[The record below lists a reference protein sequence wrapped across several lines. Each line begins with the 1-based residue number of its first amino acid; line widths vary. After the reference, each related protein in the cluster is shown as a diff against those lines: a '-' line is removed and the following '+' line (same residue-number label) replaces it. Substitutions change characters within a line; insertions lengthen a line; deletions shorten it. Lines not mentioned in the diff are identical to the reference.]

1 MTPYEYLQQK
11 GIKKIHQPWKRY
23 NFSIEELVSFL
34 TEYSNRKNISL
45 QEVYDG
51 FTSNSN
57 ENLNINYSN
66 HTTSS
71 QITSHME

>member
-34 TEYSNRKNISL
+34 TEYSSRKNISL
-45 QEVYDG
+45 KELYDG
-51 FTSNSN
+51 LSNIDN
-57 ENLNINYSN
+57 EQINLNYSKN
-66 HTTSS
+66 TTS
-71 QITSHME
+71 

>member
-34 TEYSNRKNISL
+34 TEYSTRKNISL
-45 QEVYDG
+45 MELYDG
-51 FTSNSN
+51 LSNIDN
-57 ENLNINYSN
+57 EQLTFNYSKR
-66 HTTSS
+66 TTS
-71 QITSHME
+71 

>member
-34 TEYSNRKNISL
+34 TEYSTRKNISL
-45 QEVYDG
+45 MELYDG
-51 FTSNSN
+51 LSNNSN
-57 ENLNINYSN
+57 ENLNMNYSKQ
-66 HTTSS
+66 TTS
-71 QITSHME
+71 

>member
-34 TEYSNRKNISL
+34 TEYSSRKNIVL
-45 QEVYDG
+45 KEVYDG
-51 FTSNSN
+51 ISNSN
-57 ENLNINYSN
+57 NDKINLNYSN
-66 HTTSS
+66 KLHP
-71 QITSHME
+71 

>member
-34 TEYSNRKNISL
+34 TEYSTRKNISL
-45 QEVYDG
+45 KEVYKG
-51 FTSNSN
+51 LSNSKG
-57 ENLNINYSN
+57 ENLNFNYAN
-66 HTTSS
+66 KI
-71 QITSHME
+71 QQE

>member
-34 TEYSNRKNISL
+34 TEYSTRKNISL
-45 QEVYDG
+45 REVYDG
-51 FTSNSN
+51 LSNN
-57 ENLNINYSN
+57 ATDNINLNYSK
-66 HTTSS
+66 HTSS
-71 QITSHME
+71 

>member
-34 TEYSNRKNISL
+34 TEYSTRKNISL
-45 QEVYDG
+45 KEVYEG
-51 FTSNSN
+51 LSNTSSD
-57 ENLNINYSN
+57 NLNINYSN
-66 HTTSS
+66 KIHNK
-71 QITSHME
+71 

>member
-34 TEYSNRKNISL
+34 TEYSTRKNISL
-45 QEVYDG
+45 REVYEG
-51 FTSNSN
+51 LSNTSSD
-57 ENLNINYSN
+57 NLNINYSN
-66 HTTSS
+66 KIHNK
-71 QITSHME
+71 

>member
-1 MTPYEYLQQK
+1 MTPYEYLRQK

-45 QEVYDG
+45 KEVYEG
-51 FTSNSN
+51 LSNTTGDS
-57 ENLNINYSN
+57 LNFNYSN
-66 HTTSS
+66 KIH
-71 QITSHME
+71 HK

>member
-34 TEYSNRKNISL
+34 TEYSTRKNISL
-45 QEVYDG
+45 IELYEG
-51 FTSNSN
+51 LSNIDSKQL
-57 ENLNINYSN
+57 NLNYSKR
-66 HTTSS
+66 TTS
-71 QITSHME
+71 

>member
-34 TEYSNRKNISL
+34 TEYSTRKNISL
-45 QEVYDG
+45 LEVYDG
-51 FTSNSN
+51 LSNN
-57 ENLNINYSN
+57 TNDNLNLNYSK
-66 HTTSS
+66 HTSS
-71 QITSHME
+71 

>member
-34 TEYSNRKNISL
+34 TEYSSRKNISL
-45 QEVYDG
+45 KEVYDG
-51 FTSNSN
+51 ISNNTS
-57 ENLNINYSN
+57 EKVNLNFSN
-66 HTTSS
+66 PTSS
-71 QITSHME
+71 QIISHME

>member
-34 TEYSNRKNISL
+34 TEYSTRKNISL
-45 QEVYDG
+45 MEVYDG
-51 FTSNSN
+51 LSNN
-57 ENLNINYSN
+57 TIDNLNLDYSKR
-66 HTTSS
+66 TSS
-71 QITSHME
+71 